1 MPMEYSE
8 LIKNFETIRAYLR
21 DFYIFGFRT
30 RNEFTGKSARK
41 YDNERRR
48 AEDWLGG
55 VMQFRTT
62 EAGKIHF
69 ISADSRVIP
78 QNPLYKA
85 FKNKSFTAYDIALH
99 FHILNAL
106 ADKGEH
112 SLRDIAD
119 RISGR
124 WQAVPGA
131 PDFPDD
137 ATIRNKLNEYVRLG
151 ILRSRRE
158 KRAMAYSLRPAKA
171 NLAAYLEAIAFASEA
186 LPLGVI
192 GSFLLDSLAC
202 APPFFSHKHR
212 YLPGALDA
220 EVLLALLECRSHGLC
235 ARIASRTKNS
245 GAVKDLVF
253 PLRFY
258 LGTQTGRDYL
268 LAWSLSDKKMRMY
281 RMDRLTRVEAVP
293 DKPPGTAREMP
304 TPSSLESWAG
314 DLRKRLWG
322 VSFGKNFSD
331 NKQGTPFLGA
341 APLEEMPPQRLSM
354 TIHAGPDERHIVQ
367 RLEKEKRCGAITQLD
382 AETWRFDAEVYD
394 AREMLPWLRTFIG
407 RIISLDC
414 SDPAVT
420 EQFHRDLEAMF
431 ALYGDAGDAV

>member
-1 MPMEYSE
+1 MNNCPDGTANSIANVTGCGTQIRSKAGWLAAKKWNSTLYKKAPDSAIRQCLTKKGSPMEYSG
-8 LIKNFETIRAYLR
+8 LIKNFETIREYLR

-30 RNEFTGKSARK
+30 RSDFTRSSARK

-158 KRAMAYSLRPAKA
+158 KRAM
-171 NLAAYLEAIAFASEA
+171 
-186 LPLGVI
+186 
-192 GSFLLDSLAC
+192 
-202 APPFFSHKHR
+202 
-212 YLPGALDA
+212 
-220 EVLLALLECRSHGLC
+220 
-235 ARIASRTKNS
+235 
-245 GAVKDLVF
+245 
-253 PLRFY
+253 
-258 LGTQTGRDYL
+258 
-268 LAWSLSDKKMRMY
+268 
-281 RMDRLTRVEAVP
+281 
-293 DKPPGTAREMP
+293 
-304 TPSSLESWAG
+304 
-314 DLRKRLWG
+314 
-322 VSFGKNFSD
+322 
-331 NKQGTPFLGA
+331 
-341 APLEEMPPQRLSM
+341 
-354 TIHAGPDERHIVQ
+354 
-367 RLEKEKRCGAITQLD
+367 
-382 AETWRFDAEVYD
+382 
-394 AREMLPWLRTFIG
+394 
-407 RIISLDC
+407 
-414 SDPAVT
+414 
-420 EQFHRDLEAMF
+420 
-431 ALYGDAGDAV
+431 